1 MRVLSPRFF
10 VAIAVAGLS
19 GRVAAQSTPAPT
31 AAKLQLAKRCVDDG
45 IKAQDDGKYDE
56 AIADYDKAYQ
66 LVSNALLL
74 FNKAQAYRLAGKI
87 DLAIEFYTRYLAE
100 DPKGLKAQDARELL
114 AGLQANSSSPAQPSR
129 AQDAPATA
137 PPDGAAAPAAR
148 SPEPGP
154 SGPPGLIT
162 AEESTEPDSP
172 SPGQNLHW
180 AGIATMEVGAASLAV
195 AASFGIYGWW
205 RTDGV
210 SKQFN
215 EKDDNAGR
223 RANTIAITGL
233 IAGSGL
239 VAIGGALW
247 WWAGH
252 RASGT
257 VRVSV
262 VPTVSDHLV
271 GFAVS
276 GGL

>member
-148 SPEPGP
+148 SPEPGR

-162 AEESTEPDSP
+162 AEESTEPDGP
-172 SPGQNLHW
+172 SPGQNLRW
-180 AGIATMEVGAASLAV
+180 AGIATMGAGAASLAV
-195 AASFGIYGWW
+195 AAGFGIYGWSLSG
-205 RTDGV
+205 DV
-210 SKQFN
+210 KQYDIG
-215 EKDDNAGR
+215 KDRAGN
-223 RANTIAITGL
+223 RANTIEVTGL
-233 IAGSGL
+233 IAGTGL

-247 WWAGH
+247 WWAEH
-252 RASGT
+252 RPSGAAQI
-257 VRVSV
+257 SI
-262 VPTVSDHLV
+262 VPTVSGQLTGLTISGHL
-271 GFAVS
+271 
-276 GGL
+276 